1 MTRMSGHEPQKD
13 VFWFDE
19 LKNSLSDGWLLL
31 EWLKQINAL
40 KRTNAV
46 FSSLS
51 NISNGICQWKNQSG
65 TWKPVSTKTRANIE
79 RQQKRVGLFTF
90 GRMTKGAFFYV
101 TRYYWQ
107 KPPKLNY
114 FRTRIYFLLWYRNE
128 QMSKHEMLRW
138 FCHRK
143 YAFATLQ
150 MSWVNLFGV
159 FLCLPNG
166 FILCWMGTFLLTIF
180 MSRAPFL
187 VPVEFHSVATKCWCQ
202 GIKSKVNRDRSWEC
216 KR

>member
-1 MTRMSGHEPQKD
+1 MSGHEPQKD

-19 LKNSLSDGWLLL
+19 LKNLLSDGWLLL

-40 KRTNAV
+40 KRTKAV

-51 NISNGICQWKNQSG
+51 NISNGICQRG
-65 TWKPVSTKTRANIE
+65 RTKAALESRFRQRLVQISSDSRKESDYSLLVEWQRAH
-79 RQQKRVGLFTF
+79 
-90 GRMTKGAFFYV
+90 FFYV